1 MSFHRSL
8 RLALIVVAAGTRSL
22 GAQDTLSHPG
32 ARRDSVRSHQLE
44 AVKVTGRI
52 DDLVGVAASASEGHV
67 GAAELRLRPITREGE
82 LLETVPGM
90 IVTQH
95 SGEGKANQY
104 YVRGFNLDHGTDFQ
118 TRLEGMP
125 VNMVTHA
132 HGQGW
137 TDLNF
142 LIPELVDHLDYKLGV
157 YHAEL
162 GDFGSAGGAEFHL
175 ARSLEH
181 PFALLG
187 TGANGLARF
196 AAGSSTRLGDGD
208 LLVAGEAKS
217 YNGPWVLKEDI
228 RKFSGLSSYSWN
240 RGASQFSVLGMA
252 YRNQWN
258 SNDQIPNRAVDNG
271 FISRFGQIDSTD
283 GGASQRYSVSGSWHH
298 VAETSVQDVQL
309 FGIYSNLALYS
320 DFTYFLD
327 NPTRGDQFNQTDI
340 RTILGGNATHTQQ
353 LDALGVSHLVKVGAQ
368 TRIDLINGL
377 GLYHTQARQ
386 RYETVREDRVHES
399 GSGVFAETESRWTP
413 WFRSVLGVREDL
425 YTFTVRSDRAD
436 NSGRRIAAITSPKVS
451 LIITPSPST
460 ELYASGGFGFHSN
473 DGRGTTITTDPSSG
487 TPVQRVDPLVRSR
500 GGELGLRATL
510 LGGLRS
516 TVSVWALDLD
526 SELLFTGDAGTTEPA
541 AASHRRGVTV
551 ANFYRLTPGL
561 ALDADVSF
569 ANARFSGVEIGQTNI
584 PGSLEN
590 VVAAG
595 ITWSPAPGGAFGAI
609 RLRRFGSY
617 ALIED
622 NSVRARPSTLV
633 SADGGYNLASGTRI
647 QVSVLNLLN
656 GHAEDIQYFYTSR
669 LRGEPADGM
678 DGIHSHPVEPR
689 QVRLSLQY
697 DFR

>member
-1 MSFHRSL
+1 MK
-8 RLALIVVAAGTRSL
+8 
-22 GAQDTLSHPG
+22 
-32 ARRDSVRSHQLE
+32 SHQLDV
-44 AVKVTGRI
+44 VKVTGRI

-104 YVRGFNLDHGTDFQ
+104 FVRGFNLDHGTDFQ

-157 YHAEL
+157 YHAEI

-181 PFALLG
+181 PFATLG

-208 LLVAGEAKS
+208 LLFAGEAKS
-217 YNGPWVLKEDI
+217 YNGPWVLKEDV

-240 RGASQFSVLGMA
+240 SGASQFSVLGMA
-252 YRNQWN
+252 YRNRWN
-258 SNDQIPNRAVDNG
+258 SNDQIPNRAVDDG
-271 FISRFGQIDSTD
+271 SISRFGQVDTTD
-283 GGASQRYSVSGSWHH
+283 GGGSQRYSLSGSWHH
-298 VAETSVQDVQL
+298 VAATSVQDVQL

-327 NPTRGDQFNQTDI
+327 NPVRGDQFNQTDR
-340 RTILGGNATHTQQ
+340 RTIVGGNATHTQQ
-353 LDALGVSHLVKVGAQ
+353 VDALGVSHLVKVGSQ
-368 TRIDLINGL
+368 TRVDLINGL
-377 GLYHTQARQ
+377 GLYHTQART

-399 GSGVFAETESRWTP
+399 GSGVFAEVESRWTP

-425 YTFTVRSDRAD
+425 YTFNVRSDRDD
-436 NSGRRIAAITSPKVS
+436 NSGQRTAAITSPKVS
-451 LIITPSPST
+451 LIVTPSRST

-473 DGRGTTITTDPSSG
+473 DARGTTITSDPSSG
-487 TPVQRVDPLVRSR
+487 DAVQRVDPLVRSR
-500 GGELGLRATL
+500 GGELGLRATMF
-510 LGGLRS
+510 GGLRT

-541 AASHRRGVTV
+541 AASHRRGVTF
-551 ANFYRLTPGL
+551 ANF
-561 ALDADVSF
+561 F
-569 ANARFSGVEIGQTNI
+569 
-584 PGSLEN
+584 
-590 VVAAG
+590 
-595 ITWSPAPGGAFGAI
+595 
-609 RLRRFGSY
+609 
-617 ALIED
+617 
-622 NSVRARPSTLV
+622 RPSPT
-633 SADGGYNLASGTRI
+633 AM
-647 QVSVLNLLN
+647 
-656 GHAEDIQYFYTSR
+656 
-669 LRGEPADGM
+669 P
-678 DGIHSHPVEPR
+678 
-689 QVRLSLQY
+689 
-697 DFR
+697 